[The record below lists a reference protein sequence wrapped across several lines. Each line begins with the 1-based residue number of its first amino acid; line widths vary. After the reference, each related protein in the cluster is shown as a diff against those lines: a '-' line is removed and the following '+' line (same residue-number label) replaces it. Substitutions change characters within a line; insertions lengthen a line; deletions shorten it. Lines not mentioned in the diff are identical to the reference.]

1 MNSTTIKDKIRTLDK
16 KVLYGASM
24 ITVFTMLAAGY
35 TLLGNKESYASTE
48 KKSEAPVS
56 VKAITVEPKTIDAVV
71 SAAGAVSS
79 KNTSVLSSKIM
90 GKVVALNVQE
100 GDYVSQGKL
109 LVKIESGEISAQAFQ
124 AQAAYNNAK
133 LQYDRIKTLFDEKAA
148 TQMEMDQAILGLKTA
163 EAAMNAAKAMES
175 YTKITAPISGRIV
188 EKRINLGEMALPG
201 QPILKI
207 EDNRNLRIEVT
218 VREQDLR
225 YIQTGKPVIVQ
236 IDALPGKEIKAR
248 VAQVVPAADVRTHSF
263 VVKIDVPADKSLI
276 TGMYGK
282 ALFSIGK
289 REAILVPKTAIV
301 DMSGITGVYIISADG
316 NAVFQMVQ
324 TGETQGDSI
333 EAVTGLKAGDRVV
346 VSQHDARLDG
356 RKVLLAQSAQ
366 VTGDDG
372 RTTTKI

>member
-1 MNSTTIKDKIRTLDK
+1 
-16 KVLYGASM
+16 
-24 ITVFTMLAAGY
+24 
-35 TLLGNKESYASTE
+35 
-48 KKSEAPVS
+48 
-56 VKAITVEPKTIDAVV
+56 
-71 SAAGAVSS
+71 
-79 KNTSVLSSKIM
+79 M

-100 GDYVSQGKL
+100 GDYVAQGKL

-148 TQMEMDQAILGLKTA
+148 TQMEMDQATLGLKTA
-163 EAAMNAAKAMES
+163 EAGMNAAKAMES
-175 YTKITAPISGRIV
+175 YTTITAPISGRIV

-201 QPILKI
+201 QPVLKI
-207 EDNRNLRIEVT
+207 EDNRHLRLEVT

-225 YIQTGKPVIVQ
+225 SIQAGKPVIVQ
-236 IDALPGKEIKAR
+236 IDALPGKDIKAH
-248 VAQVVPAADVRTHSF
+248 VEQVVPAADIRTHSF
-263 VVKIDVPADKSLI
+263 VVKIDIPADTSLI

-316 NAVFQMVQ
+316 SAVFQMVQ